1 MELNNL
7 KLKDYPLYEK
17 VIADLVNG
25 IIDKDVMQVAL
36 ALGKDKSQAEA
47 FYVKLM
53 LTGER
58 QTEIETIEYVNK
70 SDLKSPC

>member
-36 ALGKDKSQAEA
+36 ALGKDKS
-47 FYVKLM
+47 
-53 LTGER
+53 
-58 QTEIETIEYVNK
+58 
-70 SDLKSPC
+70 